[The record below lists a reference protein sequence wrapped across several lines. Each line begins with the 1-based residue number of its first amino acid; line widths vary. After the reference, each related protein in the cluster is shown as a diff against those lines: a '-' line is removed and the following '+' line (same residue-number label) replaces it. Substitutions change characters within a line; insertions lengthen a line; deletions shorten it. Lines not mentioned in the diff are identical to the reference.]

1 MIASTETIYSRF
13 TEHPCISTD
22 SRNVFPGSIFFAL
35 KGDNFNGNEY
45 AQGAIDQG
53 AAFAVVDDQRFRGID
68 RFLVVE
74 NVLQT
79 LQALALHHRK
89 KVTIPIIAI
98 TGTNGKTTTKEL
110 ISTVLSKRYRTLST
124 SGNLNNHIGV
134 PLTLLKITQETEIA
148 VVEMGANHPGEIDF
162 LCRIAD
168 PDFGM
173 ITNIGKAHL
182 EGFGGYEGV
191 ISTKTELYRYLR
203 QKNGTIFINTNDSVL
218 QAHATGMKAIGYG
231 VPPAIVV
238 SLNVAADPFAA
249 VTIQYA
255 DNEQQTIHSQLYGLY
270 NSDNILAAACI
281 GDHFGVAHAEIQAA
295 IEAYQPVNN
304 RSQIVKTQ
312 LNTVILDAY
321 NANPTS
327 MAAALASFA
336 SSGYAEKTI
345 ILGDMLEL
353 GEATDEEHLDLLKS
367 IEEYG
372 FEHVYLV
379 GPVFTRLNTKREYI
393 CFHDSDLA
401 RMWFEHHK
409 IENATVLI
417 KGSRG
422 IHLEK
427 VAERF

>member
-1 MIASTETIYSRF
+1 LLR
-13 TEHPCISTD
+13 
-22 SRNVFPGSIFFAL
+22 
-35 KGDNFNGNEY
+35 
-45 AQGAIDQG
+45 
-53 AAFAVVDDQRFRGID
+53 
-68 RFLVVE
+68 
-74 NVLQT
+74 
-79 LQALALHHRK
+79 
-89 KVTIPIIAI
+89 I
-98 TGTNGKTTTKEL
+98 T
-110 ISTVLSKRYRTLST
+110 
-124 SGNLNNHIGV
+124 H
-134 PLTLLKITQETEIA
+134 ETEIA

-182 EGFGGYEGV
+182 EGFGDFEGV
-191 ISTKTELYRYLR
+191 INTKTELYRYLR
-203 QKNGTIFINTNDSVL
+203 QKNGTIFINTKDSVL
-218 QAHATGMKAIGYG
+218 YAHATGMNAIGYG
-231 VPPAIVV
+231 DQPASLV

-255 DNEQQTIHSQLYGLY
+255 DKEQQTIQSQLYGLY

-281 GDHFGVAHAEIQAA
+281 GDYFGVAHAEIKKA

-304 RSQIVKTQ
+304 RSQVVKTQ
-312 LNTVILDAY
+312 INTLVLDAY

-327 MAAALASFA
+327 MAAAPASFA
-336 SSGYAEKTI
+336 NSGYTEKTI

-353 GEATDEEHLDLLKS
+353 GESTDEEHLDLLKS
-367 IEEYG
+367 IEQYG

-393 CFHDSDLA
+393 CFQDSDLA
-401 RMWFEHHK
+401 RMWFDHHK